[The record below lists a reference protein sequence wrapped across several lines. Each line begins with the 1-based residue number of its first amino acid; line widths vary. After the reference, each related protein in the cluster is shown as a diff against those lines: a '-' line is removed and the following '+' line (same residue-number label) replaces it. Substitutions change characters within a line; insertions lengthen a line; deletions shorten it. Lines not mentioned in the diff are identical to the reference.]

1 MGTLQRPCSLGG
13 WGHVGPQPL
22 PQPGLSPQGLMWGWG
37 GCRAKHR
44 TPPAPR
50 SVSRS
55 VVLGPRR
62 QRTRRRPDIQ
72 GPSLTAWQ
80 QLSVWPFSVKGALS
94 PDLCPW
100 DRMTVTCA
108 HSGQKADAPHSGT
121 RGEENKNEQ
130 TNKTLPEEPQIQRA
144 SRANAGRTPEGL
156 RSCVSS
162 TGLIRTQGCK

>member
-13 WGHVGPQPL
+13 WGHVGPQPF

-100 DRMTVTCA
+100 DRMTVTVRSLWAEGRCPTQRD
-108 HSGQKADAPHSGT
+108 SWRRKQK
-121 RGEENKNEQ
+121 R
-130 TNKTLPEEPQIQRA
+130 TNKQNPA
-144 SRANAGRTPEGL
+144 
-156 RSCVSS
+156 
-162 TGLIRTQGCK
+162 